1 MKGDFSRDTFDP
13 KKHYL
18 RVLMQQG
25 RVQVDADWNEQASI
39 LLHYMQSLAR
49 DIIGPYGKPEND
61 FVVFADSDLQNFKEK
76 RATRS
81 TDNSWKDQLNPIW
94 KNFPVL
100 IDKLDA
106 LLEEDP
112 KKMDGIGKSFL
123 ISPGHYYV
131 DGLLCENEDWIAY
144 EDQPGGPLTD
154 ISKLNRMLVYLD
166 VWERHVAWC
175 EEASNSMREAAL
187 GPYGPDTATR
197 SQLVWQV
204 RIYEL
209 ENNDPIFITAISGDG
224 GKSNVDFEKFKNETI
239 SGNRGRLSAMVQE
252 QSGSGDERCA
262 ANPSGKYLGLE
273 NQLYR
278 VEIHQPAESADG
290 PTFKWSRDNGSLVFP
305 VIEGKIRFPSDE
317 NGKKM
322 YVELAHLGLDES
334 KALKKGDWVEFVH
347 ESYVLQNRAESL
359 LQVEDIDHQT
369 MEVTLVT
376 KGELLDTSKARLPIL
391 RRWDQCENKNSDIGP
406 EGDIP
411 IKPDWIELEDGI
423 QIKFEEHEDNFQIV
437 GTTTTILKWQ
447 HYRTGDYWLIPARAA
462 TKNIE
467 WPIETEGVPRHG
479 IEHHYA
485 PLAVLKKE
493 DGTWKID
500 TSYDYNIFDIKNLPN
515 C

>member
-1 MKGDFSRDTFDP
+1 MKGDFSRDTFDH
-13 KKHYL
+13 KKHYR

-49 DIIGPYGKPEND
+49 DIIGPYGKPSIGPDGKILDDFRIVGDGDEEFSKVENEK
-61 FVVFADSDLQNFKEK
+61 FKE
-76 RATRS
+76 A
-81 TDNSWKDQLNPIW
+81 
-94 KNFPVL
+94 
-100 IDKLDA
+100 
-106 LLEEDP
+106 E
-112 KKMDGIGKSFL
+112 GFL
-123 ISPGHYYV
+123 IGPGRYYV

-144 EDQPGGPLTD
+144 NDQPGGPLTD

-209 ENNDPIFITAISGDG
+209 PNYNPDYINSDFY
-224 GKSNVDFEKFKNETI
+224 VDFEKFKNETI
-239 SGNRGRLSAMVQE
+239 PGDRGRLSAMVQE
-252 QSGSGDERCA
+252 RGGSGNERCA

-278 VEIHQPAESADG
+278 VEIHQPTGSAGD

-347 ESYVLQNRAESL
+347 ESYVLHNRAESL

-376 KGELLDTSKARLPIL
+376 KGNGKLPYISDARLPIL
-391 RRWDQCENKNSDIGP
+391 RRWDQCESKNPEIRP

-411 IKPDWIELEDGI
+411 INKQDWINLEDGI
-423 QIKFEEHEDNFQIV
+423 QIKFGE
-437 GTTTTILKWQ
+437 GS
-447 HYRTGDYWLIPARAA
+447 YRTGDYWLIPARAA
-462 TKNIE
+462 TRDIE
-467 WPIETEGVPRHG
+467 WLGEPGGVSPHG
-479 IEHHYA
+479 IDHHYA
-485 PLAVLKKE
+485 PLAILKRDNNGK
-493 DGTWKID
+493 WKA
-500 TSYDYNIFDIKNLPN
+500 DITDDAKFGITPLPLS
-515 C
+515 

>member
-1 MKGDFSRDTFDP
+1 MKGDFSRDTFDH
-13 KKHYL
+13 KKHYR

-49 DIIGPYGKPEND
+49 DIIGPYGKPSIGPNGE
-61 FVVFADSDLQNFKEK
+61 
-76 RATRS
+76 
-81 TDNSWKDQLNPIW
+81 
-94 KNFPVL
+94 
-100 IDKLDA
+100 KLDHFRIIG
-106 LLEEDP
+106 
-112 KKMDGIGKSFL
+112 DGDSEFSGVENGKFNNAKGFL
-123 ISPGHYYV
+123 IGPGHYYV

-144 EDQPGGPLTD
+144 NDQTGGPLTD
-154 ISKLNRMLVYLD
+154 INKLTQNRMLVYLD
-166 VWERHVAWC
+166 VWERHVAWY

-197 SQLVWQV
+197 SQLIWQAK
-204 RIYEL
+204 IYEL
-209 ENNDPIFITAISGDG
+209 TSAEIPDGTDSESGKTYAKDLMKKIKEFDKPITHLRARA
-224 GKSNVDFEKFKNETI
+224 K
-239 SGNRGRLSAMVQE
+239 E
-252 QSGSGDERCA
+252 QSGSGDKLCA
-262 ANPSGKYLGLE
+262 ASPSAKYLGLE

-278 VEIHQPAESADG
+278 VEIHQGTESG
-290 PTFKWSRDNGSLVFP
+290 KPSFKWSRDNGSLVFP
-305 VIEGKIRFPSDE
+305 VIEGKIRFPNDK

-322 YVELAHLGLDES
+322 CVELAHLGLDES

-347 ESYVLQNRAESL
+347 EDYVLQNRAESL

-376 KGELLDTSKARLPIL
+376 KGELPDTSKARLPIL

-437 GTTTTILKWQ
+437 GTTTILKWQ
-447 HYRTGDYWLIPARAA
+447 DYRTGDYWLIPARAA

-500 TSYDYNIFDIKNLPN
+500 TSYDYNIFYIKNLPN

>member
-1 MKGDFSRDTFDP
+1 MKGDFSRDTFDH
-13 KKHYL
+13 KKHYR

-49 DIIGPYGKPEND
+49 DIIGPYGKPSIGPDGEILDDFRIVGDGDEEFSKVENEK
-61 FVVFADSDLQNFKEK
+61 FKE
-76 RATRS
+76 A
-81 TDNSWKDQLNPIW
+81 
-94 KNFPVL
+94 
-100 IDKLDA
+100 
-106 LLEEDP
+106 E
-112 KKMDGIGKSFL
+112 GFL
-123 ISPGHYYV
+123 IGPGRYYV

-144 EDQPGGPLTD
+144 NDQPGGPLTD

-209 ENNDPIFITAISGDG
+209 ENNNPIFITAISGDG

-252 QSGSGDERCA
+252 QSGSRDERCA

-369 MEVTLVT
+369 MVVTLVT
-376 KGELLDTSKARLPIL
+376 KGNGKLPLSPEIARLPIL
-391 RRWDQCENKNSDIGP
+391 RRWDQCESKNPEIRP

-411 IKPDWIELEDGI
+411 IMPDWIDLEDGI
-423 QIKFEEHEDNFQIV
+423 QIMFEEEAKEDDTKKERTSDNKKQSL
-437 GTTTTILKWQ
+437 TK
-447 HYRTGDYWLIPARAA
+447 HYRTGDYWLIPARVA
-462 TKNIE
+462 TNDIE
-467 WPIETEGVPRHG
+467 WPSATEGVLPHG

-485 PLAVLKKE
+485 PLAMLTKDTTTNKLKVNMNYE
-493 DGTWKID
+493 FG
-500 TSYDYNIFDIKNLPN
+500 IKKLPLKRDDP
-515 C
+515 